1 MQRDVLLTPEGL
13 DKLKDEIEHLST
25 VKRREVAERIKE
37 AREFGDISENSE
49 YDDAKNEQ
57 AMLEARIAS
66 LEEKLRSA
74 SVINAAELD
83 SNVVRVG
90 SLVSVKDEGSGK
102 SLKYTIVGS
111 TEANPS
117 ENRLSNESPV
127 GKGLLGRKKGDTVK
141 VHAPQRQEPRA
152 EDHQDRRR
160 MSEGPTSAGGGG
172 EAEILA
178 ARRRKLEELR
188 AAGIDPFPHEFPG
201 VVPIAQAREGH
212 DDLEPGGETETRV
225 RVAGRLAAK
234 RGQGKAIFAD
244 LVDRSGRIQLLGPPQ
259 RARRGGVRAPA
270 RRSTS
275 ATSSAPTARS
285 SARAPAS

>member
-25 VKRREVAERIKE
+25 VRRREVADRIKE

-74 SVINAAELD
+74 SVIDAAQLD

-111 TEANPS
+111 TEADPS

-141 VHAPQRQEPRA
+141 VQLPNGKNR
-152 EDHQDRRR
+152 
-160 MSEGPTSAGGGG
+160 
-172 EAEILA
+172 
-178 ARRRKLEELR
+178 ELKITK
-188 AAGIDPFPHEFPG
+188 ID
-201 VVPIAQAREGH
+201 
-212 DDLEPGGETETRV
+212 
-225 RVAGRLAAK
+225 VA
-234 RGQGKAIFAD
+234 
-244 LVDRSGRIQLLGPPQ
+244 
-259 RARRGGVRAPA
+259 
-270 RRSTS
+270 
-275 ATSSAPTARS
+275 
-285 SARAPAS
+285 